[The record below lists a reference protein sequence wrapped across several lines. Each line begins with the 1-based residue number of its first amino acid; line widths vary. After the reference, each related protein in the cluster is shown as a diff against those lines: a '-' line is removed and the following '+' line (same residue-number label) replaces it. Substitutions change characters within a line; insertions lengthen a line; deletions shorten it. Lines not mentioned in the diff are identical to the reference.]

1 MPKEYKFKPNTP
13 ISEVF
18 AAWRKNGT
26 CAVGVERAIVFYAAR
41 GDKTA
46 IDMAKKP
53 MDIPTLCWDIINFG
67 EETSPELRKVML
79 AAITDTMMA
88 FHLYHSLPFLTDEED
103 KLLEEKFK
111 GKLPTAE
118 NELATGVVKR
128 AK

>member
-1 MPKEYKFKPNTP
+1 
-13 ISEVF
+13 
-18 AAWRKNGT
+18 
-26 CAVGVERAIVFYAAR
+26 
-41 GDKTA
+41 
-46 IDMAKKP
+46 MAQKP
-53 MDIPTLCWDIINFG
+53 MDIPTLCWDLVHFG

-79 AAITDTMMA
+79 ATIKDPMMA
-88 FHLYHSLPFLTDEED
+88 FRVYLDYSWLIDEED